1 MSSWLNKSQKIVA
14 FIMVLIVVFTAG
26 VFTGRYVQ
34 KRDQLAL
41 AAGAGE
47 QVIETQDDLLIT
59 NGDVG
64 TVSDDS
70 VSDNTVPLPQ
80 VSDNQATVSENTE
93 VDTGSGQSVSGNES
107 GAVKPVLIQGYQ
119 ETTEK
124 LTLAQRAAIRSSF
137 EETTA
142 INQQDQAVI
151 AASTLDF
158 SNMKIAFLGDSIT
171 AGVNGS
177 TPYPYL
183 VKELLGVEE
192 VYNLGQGG
200 STIATIDGSAA
211 MTERCN
217 DIPTDADII
226 IVMGGTNDNFYQPSW
241 KFGFMTWETKGEGTF
256 CGELQLLMKK
266 FKWSY
271 PNAKVL
277 FLTPP
282 SNSKID
288 ELRAKDKSLQDQSV
302 YAEAINYI
310 GAEQGIEVIDLYN
323 MNFLNSHDATVR
335 TTWMNDEVHPNSYGN
350 KILAEKVAA
359 EIIKR
364 YQMP

>member
-1 MSSWLNKSQKIVA
+1 MSNWLNKSQKIVA
-14 FIMVLIVVFTAG
+14 FIMVIIIVFTAG

-34 KRDQLAL
+34 RRDQQAL

-47 QVIETQDDLLIT
+47 EAVETQDDLLII
-59 NGDVG
+59 NGDTG
-64 TVSDDS
+64 
-70 VSDNTVPLPQ
+70 
-80 VSDNQATVSENTE
+80 TVSENTISE
-93 VDTGSGQSVSGNES
+93 NTQTQPQVSSNQTSVSENTQVTDTQQSVSGNDS
-107 GAVKPVLIQGYQ
+107 GVIKPVLIQGYQ
-119 ETTEK
+119 DTTEK
-124 LTLAQRAAIRSSF
+124 LTLAQRMAIRSSY
-137 EETTA
+137 EETLA

-171 AGVNGS
+171 AGVNGA

-183 VKELLGVEE
+183 VKELLGVKE

-217 DIPTDADII
+217 DIPADADII
-226 IVMGGTNDNFYQPSW
+226 VVMGGTNDNFYQPSW

-310 GAEQGIEVIDLYN
+310 GAEQGIEVIDLFN
-323 MNFLNSHDATVR
+323 LNFLNSHDATVLS
-335 TTWMNDEVHPNSYGN
+335 TWMNDEVHPNSYGN